1 MGCNTFQGFLLSAP
15 VAPGEI
21 EKFFAPEQATAAQVA

>member
-15 VAPGEI
+15 VTAAEI
-21 EKFFAPEQATAAQVA
+21 EQYFNNTEDVEVRVA